1 MRRKISVLLAEDN
14 MDHAELILEG
24 LQEGNEQFIVQHV
37 KDGETAIL
45 YLLGEEQYSD
55 RSKFPFPDL
64 VILDIKMPKKTGLEV
79 LEVIKTTGALKKIPV
94 LILSTSKKEDEII
107 RAYGAGA
114 CTFLTKPIE
123 YEEFIQKLSDLK
135 YYWALVAEVPENAEG
150 KRK

>member
-94 LILSTSKKEDEII
+94 LILPNGTEIFESLGFI
-107 RAYGAGA
+107 I
-114 CTFLTKPIE
+114 FDSHNLKITKLLN
-123 YEEFIQKLSDLK
+123 KLG
-135 YYWALVAEVPENAEG
+135 N
-150 KRK
+150 